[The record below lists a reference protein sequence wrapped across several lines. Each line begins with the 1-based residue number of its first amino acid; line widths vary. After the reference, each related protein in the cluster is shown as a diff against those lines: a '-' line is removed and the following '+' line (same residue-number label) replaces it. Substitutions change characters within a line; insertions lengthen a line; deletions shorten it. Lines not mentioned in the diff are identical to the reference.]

1 MANWNLD
8 SAHSEIEFKV
18 KHMMISTVKGHFEN
32 FTVNVDNNSHQL
44 DAAQQV
50 AVDIKADS
58 INTKNSQRDQH
69 LKSEDF
75 FAVSQFPDIKFVS
88 SGIKKTDDGEYKL
101 SGDLTIKDVTKPV
114 TFDVEFGGIGK
125 DPWGNQKAGYTV
137 TGKINRTEFG
147 LTWNAA
153 LETGGVMV
161 SDDVKFQADLQ
172 FVLA

>member
-1 MANWNLD
+1 MATWNLD
-8 SAHSEIEFKV
+8 TAHSEIEFKV

-32 FTVNVDNNSHQL
+32 FNVVVDNSSDDL
-44 DAAQQV
+44 DAAKHV
-50 AVDIKADS
+50 SVEIKTDS

-75 FAVSQFPDIKFVS
+75 FAVIQFPDIKFVS
-88 SGIKKTDDGEYKL
+88 TGIKKTDDDEYKL
-101 SGDLTIKDVTKPV
+101 SGDLTIKEVTKPV

-137 TGKINRTEFG
+137 TGKINRNDFG

-161 SDDVKFQADLQ
+161 SEDVKFQADLQ

>member
-8 SAHSEIEFKV
+8 AAHSEIEFKV

-32 FTVNVDNNSHQL
+32 FNVVVDNADEAL
-44 DAAQQV
+44 DGAKHV
-50 AVDIKADS
+50 SVDIKADS
-58 INTKNSQRDQH
+58 INTKNGQRDQH

-75 FAVSQFPDIKFVS
+75 FAVSQFPEIKFVS
-88 SGIKKTDDGEYKL
+88 TGIKKTSDDEYQL

-114 TFDVEFGGIGK
+114 TFEVEFGGIGK

-137 TGKINRTEFG
+137 KGKINRNEFG

-161 SDDVKFQADLQ
+161 SEDVKFQADLQ